1 MFDDVLDRK
10 EGFMDHKNVILTKQK
25 NKHFSSGVKINHD
38 FGQKYEI
45 CSDFFFFSKKD
56 FRYDVSWR
64 SREKRRLSG
73 L

>member
-1 MFDDVLDRK
+1 MSAFPV
-10 EGFMDHKNVILTKQK
+10 
-25 NKHFSSGVKINHD
+25 GVNRD

-45 CSDFFFFSKKD
+45 CLDFFFEKD

>member
-1 MFDDVLDRK
+1 MSAFPVGLNR
-10 EGFMDHKNVILTKQK
+10 
-25 NKHFSSGVKINHD
+25 D
-38 FGQKYEI
+38 FGKKYEI
-45 CSDFFFFSKKD
+45 CLDFFFYEKD